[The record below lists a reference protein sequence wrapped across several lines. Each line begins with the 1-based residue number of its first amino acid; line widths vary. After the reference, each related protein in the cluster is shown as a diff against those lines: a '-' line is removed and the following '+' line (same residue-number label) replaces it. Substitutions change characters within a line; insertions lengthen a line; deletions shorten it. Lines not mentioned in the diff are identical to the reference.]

1 MIFYQKI
8 KIVISN
14 KNVDLVKNQIF
25 NGNKRQVINVQM
37 LELNF

>member
-25 NGNKRQVINVQM
+25 NGNKR
-37 LELNF
+37 